1 MTTLYR
7 DMNKAALDAA
17 YNNGAAVPNSAA
29 LMAGFDEQSAV
40 ARSMPGAVLGLRYG
54 PAERNLI
61 DYFAADR
68 PGPLVVFIHGGYW
81 QMRAKEGF
89 SYIAK
94 AMVPHG
100 LHVALVG
107 YTLAPGAA
115 LGGIVKEVK
124 NAIGYLKAN
133 VASHGG
139 DPARMVVTGWSAGG
153 HVAAMCL
160 DEPGVVGG
168 VAISGIYDL
177 EPMRLSYINDKL
189 GLTPTDVAEL
199 SPMQLALSDKPLVV
213 AYGEAELPEMQRQS
227 RAFFDL
233 RRSAGKPGALLP
245 MAGLNHF
252 TILED
257 LGKPDG
263 DQVGAIRRLI
273 A

>member
-17 YNNGAAVPNSAA
+17 YNNSAAVSNSAA
-29 LMAGFDEQSAV
+29 LMAKFAEQSAV
-40 ARSMPGAVLGLRYG
+40 ARAMSGAVLGLRYG
-54 PAERNLI
+54 LAERNLI
-61 DYFAADR
+61 DYFPANR
-68 PGPLVVFIHGGYW
+68 PGPLVIFIHGGYW

-89 SYIAK
+89 SYIAR
-94 AMVPHG
+94 ALLPHG

-107 YTLAPGAA
+107 YTLAPSAT

-124 NAIGYLKAN
+124 EAIGYLKAN
-133 VASHGG
+133 APNHGG
-139 DPARMVVTGWSAGG
+139 DPARMLVTGWSAGG
-153 HVAAMCL
+153 HVAAMCI

-168 VAISGIYDL
+168 MAISGIYDL

-189 GLTPTDVAEL
+189 GLTHADVAAL
-199 SPMQLALSDKPLVV
+199 SPMQLALSAKPLIV

-227 RAFFDL
+227 REFFDL
-233 RRSAGKPGALLP
+233 RRSSGKPGELLP

-257 LGKPDG
+257 LGDPDG
-263 DQVGAIRRLI
+263 DQVRAIRGLL